1 MTKAAG
7 DATSIAVPS
16 TAGTYKLSVVDS
28 QGKKVGEPSALLR
41 VGG

>member
-16 TAGTYKLSVVDS
+16 SAGTYKLSVVDS
-28 QGKKVGEPSALLR
+28 TGNKLGESAAQVR
-41 VGG
+41 VK